1 MAFYEEQLDYKDTLL
16 VTAEPFFLWVIEG
29 NDQLKSKLHLDQIDL
44 DIKVVEDLQP
54 FRTQKVRILNGAHT
68 STVPLALLYGH
79 QTVSDLFKSEFTQH
93 FLEQTVRNEIAPTLA
108 MDQTVLKQF
117 TEAVFDRFKNPFIN
131 HYLASIALN
140 SIAKFKV
147 RVLPSLLSFFEKTNT
162 LPPNLVFSFACLIK
176 FYQGEWKGKQLPVQ
190 DDANVVMKYKN
201 FWKIE
206 STGERVKE
214 ILADHA
220 SWDQNLNEI
229 PKLADQL
236 TAVLN
241 DFEQNDIE
249 SSYYKH
255 LKNQ

>member
-1 MAFYEEQLDYKDTLL
+1 M
-16 VTAEPFFLWVIEG
+16 
-29 NDQLKSKLHLDQIDL
+29 
-44 DIKVVEDLQP
+44 
-54 FRTQKVRILNGAHT
+54 
-68 STVPLALLYGH
+68 
-79 QTVSDLFKSEFTQH
+79 
-93 FLEQTVRNEIAPTLA
+93 
-108 MDQTVLKQF
+108 
-117 TEAVFDRFKNPFIN
+117 
-131 HYLASIALN
+131 ASIALN

-147 RVLPSLLSFFEKTNT
+147 RVIPSLLSFFEKTNT

-236 TAVLN
+236 TATLN